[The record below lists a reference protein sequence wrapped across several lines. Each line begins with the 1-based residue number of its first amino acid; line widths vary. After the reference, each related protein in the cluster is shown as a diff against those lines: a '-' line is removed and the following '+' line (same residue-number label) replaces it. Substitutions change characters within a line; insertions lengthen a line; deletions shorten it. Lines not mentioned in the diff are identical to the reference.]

1 MHDAGNVRLGTKSMM
16 DEVNAGCRMDGAMLE
31 PIAETPRLGHRL
43 RRVCTGPIDR
53 GRGRLASRTPCLAHR
68 RTNHPA
74 AHDIL

>member
-1 MHDAGNVRLGTKSMM
+1 
-16 DEVNAGCRMDGAMLE
+16 MDGAMLE